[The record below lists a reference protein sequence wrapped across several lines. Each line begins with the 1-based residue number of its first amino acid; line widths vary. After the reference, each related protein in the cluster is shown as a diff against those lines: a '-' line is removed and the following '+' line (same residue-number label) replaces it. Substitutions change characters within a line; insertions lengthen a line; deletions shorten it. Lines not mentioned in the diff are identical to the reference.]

1 MMKENDNYIKVME
14 DCCRMSKDG
23 IKLAWNGEVTGE
35 GTITGGKLSTN
46 IAIPES
52 LGGSGNGTDP
62 KELLVSSAATCY
74 LTTLV
79 SILQNRKVP
88 VEEQTM
94 QSDVEIG
101 EDKSITII
109 HYPQVTLASNASS
122 DDKENAEKAMHGADN
137 ACFIGKLLKNA
148 GVTIE
153 MKPEVIS
160 KQA

>member
-1 MMKENDNYIKVME
+1 
-14 DCCRMSKDG
+14 
-23 IKLAWNGEVTGE
+23 
-35 GTITGGKLSTN
+35 N

-62 KELLVSSAATCY
+62 KELLASSAATCY
-74 LTTLV
+74 FTTLV

-101 EDKSITII
+101 EDKSIAII

-122 DDKENAEKAMHGADN
+122 DDTANAAHATHGPDN
-137 ACFIGKLLKNA
+137 ACLS
-148 GVTIE
+148 E
-153 MKPEVIS
+153 R
-160 KQA
+160 

>member
-1 MMKENDNYIKVME
+1 
-14 DCCRMSKDG
+14 
-23 IKLAWNGEVTGE
+23 
-35 GTITGGKLSTN
+35 
-46 IAIPES
+46 
-52 LGGSGNGTDP
+52 
-62 KELLVSSAATCY
+62 ELLVSSAATCY

-101 EDKSITII
+101 EDKIITII

-137 ACFIGKLLKNA
+137 ACFIVKLLKNA
-148 GVTIE
+148 EIIIKMTT
-153 MKPEVIS
+153 EVIS
-160 KQA
+160 TQA